1 MFSGGTEVSQSPS
14 SLPVIK
20 KSGETRNYRSP
31 YLNLSFCTVGMS
43 RQSGTPGSR
52 SSLTRH
58 VPLPPI
64 PAPSTAPTD
73 AQLPN
78 AEERRNPFVMPPENE
93 LFTLRQRQREQTKKQ
108 RAEQRKLKVHE
119 KSTYSSRLNTKNASL
134 RKKVSATKSHIEELH
149 RISNMLLQVMSP
161 PESGRRDQEKGE
173 RGVSEDT
180 DFVLTTTRDRHFEK
194 EDITSYVNR
203 KREMFLVQYALG
215 VKREEI
221 QKLEDIARVSP
232 LCVGRI

>member
-1 MFSGGTEVSQSPS
+1 MQ
-14 SLPVIK
+14 
-20 KSGETRNYRSP
+20 
-31 YLNLSFCTVGMS
+31 
-43 RQSGTPGSR
+43 Q
-52 SSLTRH
+52 
-58 VPLPPI
+58 
-64 PAPSTAPTD
+64 TAII
-73 AQLPN
+73 
-78 AEERRNPFVMPPENE
+78 ER
-93 LFTLRQRQREQTKKQ
+93 
-108 RAEQRKLKVHE
+108 
-119 KSTYSSRLNTKNASL
+119 
-134 RKKVSATKSHIEELH
+134 LH